1 MYKFSAVF
9 LSVILSFSLFNVAFA
24 KNVPNFETHSITAEP
39 EGIVLE
45 VDSQEEFEALTQ
57 EIKESNAHANKM
69 WEEAQAR
76 ISDEPPLEARSITP
90 RAYGTTNYKF
100 TIKNNK
106 ISLILRYETTSTT
119 GGIKR
124 FSKVHDF
131 LVTPHVNYTGVNNVH
146 WQYEYLDSNRTVAVN
161 TSFIV
166 SIKEISGNYHNYD
179 VTKYV
184 EYYASGGVRGW

>member
-1 MYKFSAVF
+1 MYKISAVF

-24 KNVPNFETHSITAEP
+24 KEMPNFETHSITAEP

-45 VDSQEEFEALTQ
+45 VDSQEEFEAL
-57 EIKESNAHANKM
+57 
-69 WEEAQAR
+69 
-76 ISDEPPLEARSITP
+76 
-90 RAYGTTNYKF
+90 
-100 TIKNNK
+100 
-106 ISLILRYETTSTT
+106 
-119 GGIKR
+119 R